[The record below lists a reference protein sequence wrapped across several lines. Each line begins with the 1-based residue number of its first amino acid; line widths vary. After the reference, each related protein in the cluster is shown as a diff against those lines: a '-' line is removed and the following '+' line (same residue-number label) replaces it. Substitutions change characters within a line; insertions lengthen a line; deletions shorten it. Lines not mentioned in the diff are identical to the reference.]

1 MISDI
6 FTIRHVP
13 NNSTGVRWSV
23 AWPGYGTIKKDTTF
37 GEMWRAAWDTGA
49 FSVSFAMDNGEIYT
63 INDTGGWDHEYMLP
77 HTHKIIQHHGGLVGV
92 GFVYEDEANLFVDAM
107 EKVISWKLLSRDWSQ
122 T

>member
-6 FTIRHVP
+6 FTIRGVP

-23 AWPGYGTIKKDTTF
+23 AWPGYGTIKKDTNF

-49 FSVSFAMDNGEIYT
+49 FSVSFAMANGEIYT
-63 INDTGGWDHEYMLP
+63 INDTGGWDHEHMLP
-77 HTHKIIQHHGGLVGV
+77 HTYKIIQHHGGLVGV